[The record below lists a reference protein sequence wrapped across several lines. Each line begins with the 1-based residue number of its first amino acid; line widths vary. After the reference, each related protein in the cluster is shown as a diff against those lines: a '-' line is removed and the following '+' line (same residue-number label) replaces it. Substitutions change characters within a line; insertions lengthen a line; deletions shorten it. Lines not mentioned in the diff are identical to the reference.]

1 MDILLYFFSGL
12 LASYI
17 GGAFPGAVNL
27 NVVYT
32 TIHRSAKATIPIIL
46 AASFGEI
53 LLSLLALHCGMAVDE
68 FVKNN
73 TTLKIGIAVVLIIA
87 GVFLWF
93 KKQKASKKIAS
104 SNKGFLKGFLLALF
118 NPPVLVFWLV
128 AFTYLSS
135 IAQIEPM
142 MSIFYL
148 TLLFFLG
155 VFTGKLLVLYCYVK
169 FSVYIADKS
178 QFFTSSL
185 NKLIAVILACIGVVQ
200 LLKLII

>member
-1 MDILLYFFSGL
+1 MKLILYFFSGF

-32 TIHRSAKATIPIIL
+32 TIQKSAKETVPIIL
-46 AASFGEI
+46 AASLGEI

-73 TTLKIGIAVVLIIA
+73 LILKIGIALVLILA
-87 GVFLWF
+87 GIYLWF
-93 KKQKASKKIAS
+93 KKQNESKTISS

-135 IAQIEPM
+135 VAQIEPM

-155 VFTGKLLVLYCYVK
+155 VFIGKLLVLYCYVK
-169 FSVYIADKS
+169 FSVFIADRS
-178 QFFTSSL
+178 QIFTSSL
-185 NKLIAVILACIGVVQ
+185 NKVIAVILACIGIVQ
-200 LLKLII
+200 LFKLIL